1 MAYNL
6 DYTSTADLLAA
17 YKEERP
23 ATTFLKDRYFPDG
36 INFATNEVIVEYK
49 KGRRVLAPFV
59 APEINGKIMKR
70 NGYIAKSFEPA
81 MIQPKRALSI
91 DDLKKKG
98 FGEAYYNQLK
108 PHEREV
114 AITIDDLKE
123 MRTMIDLRKE
133 EMASQVLHTNA
144 LTMKYYTDDNKL
156 TETKNIDYFIENN
169 TAIYTPTYKW
179 SEDNA
184 DIQGDLA
191 AMAED
196 LRIHGL
202 PATEVL
208 VGRNVARSF
217 LKNKE
222 ILDLLNNRRVEIGRW
237 EPHFIY
243 PEATLL
249 TSLNCYGNDLD
260 IISYLGSYENEE
272 GVNVDY
278 IDPDSVIVIAPGCG
292 VTNYGM
298 ITQIDYGQSTFTDY
312 VEKEVPLYEV
322 KDQTRSVILKTAPL
336 LQPKNLSPF
345 RVAKVL

>member
-1 MAYNL
+1 
-6 DYTSTADLLAA
+6 
-17 YKEERP
+17 
-23 ATTFLKDRYFPDG
+23 
-36 INFATNEVIVEYK
+36 
-49 KGRRVLAPFV
+49 
-59 APEINGKIMKR
+59 MKR
-70 NGYIAKSFEPA
+70 HDYIAKSFEPA

-156 TETKNIDYFIENN
+156 TETKNIDYYVGDN
-169 TAIYTPTYKW
+169 TAIYTPTFKW
-179 SEDNA
+179 NEDKA
-184 DIQGDLA
+184 DLLGDLA

-196 LRIHGL
+196 LRINGL

-208 VGRNVARSF
+208 VGRNVARTF

-222 ILDLLNNRRVEIGRW
+222 ILDLLNNRRVEIGKW
-237 EPHFIY
+237 APHSIY
-243 PEATLL
+243 HEATLL

-260 IISYLGSYENEE
+260 IISYLGSYENEA

-298 ITQIDYGQSTFTDY
+298 ITQIDYGKSTFTDY